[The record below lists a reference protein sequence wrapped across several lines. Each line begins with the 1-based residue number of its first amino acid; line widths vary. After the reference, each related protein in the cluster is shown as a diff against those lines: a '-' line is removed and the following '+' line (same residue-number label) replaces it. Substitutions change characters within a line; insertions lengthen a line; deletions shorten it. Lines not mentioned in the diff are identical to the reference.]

1 MLNITNTM
9 NASSREFILLYHTIL
24 IGVAPLI
31 PIPFVDEWIVA
42 YLWKH
47 MISEIAKRHGI
58 KLSKAEISLLINQKK
73 SGCLS
78 VFSYMIIRPIKELFR
93 EIFFWLEWKRGVDL
107 ATSSY
112 YFGYLLDYIFEQG
125 YYQPELASQYE
136 LAIKKSV
143 VGANTRLVR
152 EIISKTFYSSKGI
165 VRVVSSWL
173 FQFGKYYLKLATKT
187 FADKIKRVFIKFT
200 NKKSPVEP
208 IKNDTEL
215 DDFFNE
221 ARPKINDLILP
232 MLDSLSNGIGTL
244 PKEHFD
250 ILRNK
255 LTHELNLST
264 SINNG

>member
-1 MLNITNTM
+1 MDF
-9 NASSREFILLYHTIL
+9 SSREFILLYHTIL

-47 MISEIAKRHGI
+47 MIVEVAKRHGV
-58 KLSKAEISLLINQKK
+58 KLSKVEINQLNPPKK
-73 SGCLS
+73 KTGCLTVIGS
-78 VFSYMIIRPIKELFR
+78 MIIRPVKELFR
-93 EIFFWLEWKRGVDL
+93 EIFFWLEWKRGIDL

-125 YYQPELASQYE
+125 YFQPEFVSKYE
-136 LAIKKSV
+136 LAIKNSM
-143 VGANTRLVR
+143 VGANTRLVC

-165 VRVVSSWL
+165 VRAVSSWL

-187 FADKIKRVFIKFT
+187 FAKKIKRVFVKLT
-200 NKKSPVEP
+200 NKKAPVEP
-208 IKNDTEL
+208 IKDDTEL

-221 ARPKINDLILP
+221 TRPKINDLIPP
-232 MLDSLSNGIGTL
+232 MLDSLSNGIGNL

-250 ILRNK
+250 MLRSK
-255 LTHELNLST
+255 LTQELNFGTST
-264 SINNG
+264 KNG

>member
-1 MLNITNTM
+1 MNT
-9 NASSREFILLYHTIL
+9 SSREFILLYHTIL

-47 MISEIAKRHGI
+47 MISEIAKRHGV
-58 KLSKAEISLLINQKK
+58 KLSKAEISQLTNQKK
-73 SGCLS
+73 TGCLTIIGS
-78 VFSYMIIRPIKELFR
+78 MIIRPIKELFR
-93 EIFFWLEWKRGVDL
+93 EIFFWLEWKRGIDL

-112 YFGYLLDYIFEQG
+112 YFGYLLDFIFEQG
-125 YYQPELASQYE
+125 YYQPELASKYQ
-136 LAIKKSV
+136 LVIKKSM
-143 VGANTRLVR
+143 VGANIRLVR

-165 VRVVSSWL
+165 VRTVSSWL

-187 FADKIKRVFIKFT
+187 FANKIKYVFVKFT
-200 NKKSPVEP
+200 NKKAPIES

-221 ARPKINDLILP
+221 TRPKINDLILP
-232 MLDSLSNGIGTL
+232 MLDSLSSGIGTL

-250 ILRNK
+250 MLRNK
-255 LTHELNLST
+255 LTQELNLST
-264 SINNG
+264 SIKNG